1 MSSKLTAKQ
10 RAAAVAVAAATEAAS
25 SAMIEVSSVEVS
37 SSSSSSAAAASVS
50 ACVVVETTKTATGA
64 TTTTTTTV
72 LRASKRKRGGE
83 EDDEPSKGAAVD
95 DDSNKKAHAMVQPTM
110 ERFSRRVAE
119 SGDAVA
125 AREAKMNPYQLQWQ
139 EHGTLLYLTSKPG
152 APVPLVNSEKV
163 AAFDMD
169 NTLLR
174 TSSGRKFP
182 VGRND
187 WAWLLACIPG
197 KLRALH
203 NSGFKVV
210 IFTNQNGIS
219 TGNQSAAEIKGKIL
233 DIIKDCGVPM
243 SAFIASADD
252 LYRKPATHGWQ
263 FMIEKCNGGVP
274 VDLKQSIYV
283 GDAAGRPAM
292 WDGSAATKVRQ
303 HARRSP

>member
-1 MSSKLTAKQ
+1 MSDAHCHRLH
-10 RAAAVAVAAATEAAS
+10 S
-25 SAMIEVSSVEVS
+25 SLS
-37 SSSSSSAAAASVS
+37 
-50 ACVVVETTKTATGA
+50 
-64 TTTTTTTV
+64 
-72 LRASKRKRGGE
+72 
-83 EDDEPSKGAAVD
+83 
-95 DDSNKKAHAMVQPTM
+95 Q
-110 ERFSRRVAE
+110 
-119 SGDAVA
+119 
-125 AREAKMNPYQLQWQ
+125 
-139 EHGTLLYLTSKPG
+139 
-152 APVPLVNSEKV
+152 
-163 AAFDMD
+163 D

-187 WAWLLACIPG
+187 WAWLLACIPA

-203 NSGFKVV
+203 NSGWKVV

-263 FMIEKCNGGVP
+263 FMIDKCNGGIQ
-274 VDLKQSIYV
+274 VDLTQSIYV

-292 WDGSAATKVRQ
+292 WDGSAATKVRTQ
-303 HARRSP
+303 ARRHSAITHLIIPHVRTRTTTHTRRFVLPFRLRCCRRISRAVIASLLSTSAWLSRHPRNISSTSPLPSSRGEELTPRCSGEPQPQARSAED